1 MIELE
6 ISPDILLK
14 AKLKADELGSL
25 KKSFLNGKG
34 NLTGFLGEALAQ
46 SFIGGRE
53 ENTFEYD
60 IISPSGHTIDVK
72 SKKTAV
78 KPLPHYECSIPAYSH
93 QKCDFYFFVR
103 IEKNTSVG
111 WILGYKESSEY
122 FKEATFLKKGTVD
135 PSNNFVL
142 QIDSYNLP
150 ISNLQND
157 YARFI

>member
-60 IISPSGHTIDVK
+60 IISPSGNTIDVK

-78 KPLPHYECSIPAYSH
+78 KPLPHYECSIPA
-93 QKCDFYFFVR
+93 
-103 IEKNTSVG
+103 
-111 WILGYKESSEY
+111 
-122 FKEATFLKKGTVD
+122 
-135 PSNNFVL
+135 
-142 QIDSYNLP
+142 
-150 ISNLQND
+150 
-157 YARFI
+157 

>member
-1 MIELE
+1 M
-6 ISPDILLK
+6 
-14 AKLKADELGSL
+14 
-25 KKSFLNGKG
+25 
-34 NLTGFLGEALAQ
+34 
-46 SFIGGRE
+46 
-53 ENTFEYD
+53 
-60 IISPSGHTIDVK
+60 
-72 SKKTAV
+72 
-78 KPLPHYECSIPAYSH
+78 
-93 QKCDFYFFVR
+93 R